1 MFTSGSA
8 GAPKCVMVTHGNL
21 AGLFPPL
28 SAALDFGPDDVWSWF
43 HSASFG
49 FSVWEIFGA
58 LLHGACL
65 QVVPAAVRNAP
76 AALGAWIADQ
86 GVTVFSQTPS
96 ALRRLLG
103 VPEFHRAIDDSRL
116 RYLALS
122 GEALRPE
129 DIAIWYRHHA
139 APQAPR
145 LLSTYALTETARPGD
160 AARLRRRR
168 CHAPRAC
175 ATSGQP
181 LGGRHVL
188 VLDAAGQPLAAR
200 RVG

>member
-1 MFTSGSA
+1 M
-8 GAPKCVMVTHGNL
+8 
-21 AGLFPPL
+21 
-28 SAALDFGPDDVWSWF
+28 WSWF

-65 QVVPAAVRNAP
+65 QVVPAAVRSAP

-122 GEALRPE
+122 GEVLRPE

-145 LLSTYALTETARPGD
+145 LLSTYALTETAGQVTLRVYAAAD
-160 AARLRRRR
+160 ATAEGVRNIG
-168 CHAPRAC
+168 P
-175 ATSGQP
+175 P

-188 VLDAAGQPLAAR
+188 VLDAAGQLLPPVAKPPKRPRRLALPFPRLHNSPSLRPARSPLPNA
-200 RVG
+200 